1 MAERGGEC
9 ARGGGAELEAMQAP
23 PLSALHGGSGRVRAA
38 MLAKR
43 SATEMEEGDNDGG
56 DDEGGD
62 VPSDVAEHRRWLSD
76 LRADYTERLSLAS
89 FVSSEVAS
97 PSDDGEPDGEPRSSL
112 MTRSSL
118 DLDVDFSDEG
128 DAAARWS
135 PTTAAPLRRHSCPD
149 GRLGG
154 WRLADRAGGRADRAD
169 GRADR
174 ADVGLGGRKLA
185 DELVDAFG
193 GIRVCPQGDEPAA
206 NAKAAGQAGVA
217 LPGGSVRCIF
227 AIEMV
232 REQWLNNS
240 PSVLPAIERV
250 DEQWLNSKPPMLRRQ
265 HKIRRLSPK
274 DLSRSP

>member
-9 ARGGGAELEAMQAP
+9 ARRGGAELEAMQAP

-43 SATEMEEGDNDGG
+43 SATEMEEGDTDGG
-56 DDEGGD
+56 DDEGGG

-154 WRLADRAGGRADRAD
+154 WRLADRAGGRADRAG

-174 ADVGLGGRKLA
+174 SLSSLETVLA
-185 DELVDAFG
+185 
-193 GIRVCPQGDEPAA
+193 RVCLWRHTGTVARPRVATHGRC
-206 NAKAAGQAGVA
+206 GGVDVRA
-217 LPGGSVRCIF
+217 RRACLLP
-227 AIEMV
+227 
-232 REQWLNNS
+232 
-240 PSVLPAIERV
+240 V
-250 DEQWLNSKPPMLRRQ
+250 DTSA
-265 HKIRRLSPK
+265 RLSGRPNHLGR
-274 DLSRSP
+274 DIGAMPFNFRWA